1 MAQYNGLV
9 AREEMKVIVFQLMD
23 KEYAIEV
30 DVVESIEKLI
40 SITKVPR
47 TPSYVYG
54 VINLRGLVTPIV
66 DLRERFGL
74 EVKPLDD
81 TSRIIIVSMEDF
93 EVGLIVDDAN
103 DVIDIPMTSIEPQP
117 EVVGTIE
124 SEFIAGVAKME
135 NRLLVLLN
143 LEKVL
148 EPLKRVASDEF

>member
-1 MAQYNGLV
+1 MAQNNELV
-9 AREEMKVIVFQLMD
+9 AREEMKVIVFQLME

-74 EVKPLDD
+74 EVKALDD

-103 DVIDIPMTSIEPQP
+103 DVFDIPMSSIEPQP

-124 SEFIAGVAKME
+124 SEFIAGVAKVD

-143 LEKVL
+143 LERVL
-148 EPLKRVASDEF
+148 EPLKRVTSDEF

>member
-1 MAQYNGLV
+1 MAQYDELV
-9 AREEMKVIVFQLMD
+9 AREEMKVIVFQLME

-74 EVKPLDD
+74 EVKALDD

-103 DVIDIPMTSIEPQP
+103 DVFDIPMSSIEPQP

-124 SEFIAGVAKME
+124 SEFIAGVAKVD

-148 EPLKRVASDEF
+148 EPLKRVTSDEF

>member
-1 MAQYNGLV
+1 MTELNGLTSRGV
-9 AREEMKVIVFQLMD
+9 LKVIAFQLME
-23 KEYAIEV
+23 KEYAIEI

-54 VINLRGLVTPIV
+54 VINLRGVVTPIV

-74 EVKPLDD
+74 ELKPFDE
-81 TSRIIIVSMEDF
+81 SSSIIIVALEDF

-103 DVIDIPMTSIEPQP
+103 DVIDIPADSIGPQP
-117 EVVGTIE
+117 EVVGSVE
-124 SEFIAGVAKME
+124 SEFIAGVAKVDK
-135 NRLLVLLN
+135 RLLVMLN

-148 EPLKRVASDEF
+148 EPLKRVTSDEF

>member
-1 MAQYNGLV
+1 MAQFGELV
-9 AREEMKVIVFQLMD
+9 AREEMKVIVFQLME

-40 SITKVPR
+40 SVTEVPR

-74 EVKPLDD
+74 EVKALDD
-81 TSRIIIVSMEDF
+81 SSRIIIVSMEEF

-103 DVIDIPMTSIEPQP
+103 DVFDIPLSSIEPQP

-124 SEFIAGVAKME
+124 SEFIAGVAKVD

-143 LEKVL
+143 LEKIL
-148 EPLKRVASDEF
+148 EPLKRVTSDEF

>member
-1 MAQYNGLV
+1 MAQFGELV
-9 AREEMKVIVFQLMD
+9 AREEMKVIVFQLME

-40 SITKVPR
+40 SVTEVPR

-74 EVKPLDD
+74 EVKALDD
-81 TSRIIIVSMEDF
+81 SSRIIIVSMEEF

-103 DVIDIPMTSIEPQP
+103 DVFDIPLSSIEPQP

-124 SEFIAGVAKME
+124 SEFIAGVAKVD

-148 EPLKRVASDEF
+148 EPLKRVTSDEF

>member
-1 MAQYNGLV
+1 MAQYNELV

-74 EVKPLDD
+74 EVKALDD
-81 TSRIIIVSMEDF
+81 SSRIIIVSMEDF

-103 DVIDIPMTSIEPQP
+103 DVFDIPMSSIEPQP

-124 SEFIAGVAKME
+124 SEFIAGVAKVE

-143 LEKVL
+143 LERVL
-148 EPLKRVASDEF
+148 EPLKRVTSDEF

>member
-1 MAQYNGLV
+1 MAQYGELV
-9 AREEMKVIVFQLMD
+9 AREEMKVIVFQLME

-40 SITKVPR
+40 SVTEVPR

-74 EVKPLDD
+74 EVKALDD
-81 TSRIIIVSMEDF
+81 SSRIIIVSMEEF

-103 DVIDIPMTSIEPQP
+103 DVFDIPLSSIEPQP

-124 SEFIAGVAKME
+124 SEFIAGVAKVD

-148 EPLKRVASDEF
+148 EPLKRVTSDEF